1 MGNVEGQA
9 NWRWQPPRT
18 RPSVLRC
25 LEGSTPS
32 PSAFDVVNDV
42 SLTERQRCQPSKL
55 VRWVRLPQDTLGDRL
70 IGRIPDFESGDVRF
84 ESSSPNRE

>member
-1 MGNVEGQA
+1 MRNTEGQA

-32 PSAFDVVNDV
+32 PSALHELNDV

-70 IGRIPDFESGDVRF
+70 KVGYRSLKPTMEVRILLPES
-84 ESSSPNRE
+84 